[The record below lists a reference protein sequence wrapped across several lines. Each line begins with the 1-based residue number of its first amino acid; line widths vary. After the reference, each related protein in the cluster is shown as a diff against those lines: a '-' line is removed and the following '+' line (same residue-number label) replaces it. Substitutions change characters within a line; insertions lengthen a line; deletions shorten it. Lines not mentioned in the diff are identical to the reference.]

1 MGADV
6 PVLGSSQKAETPLV
20 TGGTQRISRSRAGL
34 TWWQRFG
41 EPALVVLCVIGG
53 WELLTRTGVLPAQD
67 LPPATVI
74 GAAFIGDIQ
83 QLRVW
88 EALGATLASWAIGLA
103 ASIIVGIPAGLL
115 LGSSRLSYLLFQPSL
130 EFIRTIPS
138 IAALPLL
145 ILLLGTRGLELA
157 AAMTFFGAVWPIVI
171 QTMYG
176 VRDLDPT
183 TMDAGRAY
191 GLSRLQLFT
200 RIVLPSAL
208 PYIATGLRLGA
219 VVGLLLSVAASLI
232 AGGKGIGFLI
242 VNASF
247 SGVPELVYARIV
259 LTGIMGLGVTLTLVA
274 IESRLLFWH
283 ASHRR
288 AVT

>member
-1 MGADV
+1 MV
-6 PVLGSSQKAETPLV
+6 
-20 TGGTQRISRSRAGL
+20 GL
-34 TWWQRFG
+34 TWWQRVG
-41 EPALVVLCVIGG
+41 EPAIVVLGVIGA

-74 GAAFIGDIQ
+74 GTAFIGDIQ
-83 QLRVW
+83 ELRVW

-103 ASIIVGIPAGLL
+103 ASIIIGIPAGLL
-115 LGSSRLSYLLFQPSL
+115 LGSSQLAYLLFQPSL

-145 ILLLGTRGLELA
+145 ILLVGTRGYQLA
-157 AAMTFFGAVWPIVI
+157 AAMTFLGAVWPIMI

-176 VRDLDPT
+176 VRDVDPT
-183 TMDAGRAY
+183 TKDAGRAY
-191 GLSRLQLFT
+191 GLGRFKLFT

-232 AGGKGIGFLI
+232 AGGEGIGFLI
-242 VNASF
+242 VNAAF
-247 SGVPELVYARIV
+247 SGVPELVYIV

-274 IESRLLFWH
+274 IESKLLFWH
-283 ASHRR
+283 SSHRR
-288 AVT
+288 IVT

>member
-1 MGADV
+1 MTADV
-6 PVLGSSQKAETPLV
+6 PVQGSSQET
-20 TGGTQRISRSRAGL
+20 RSRPRL
-34 TWWQRFG
+34 TWWQRIG
-41 EPALVVLCVIGG
+41 EPAVVVVCVIGA
-53 WELLTRTGVLPAQD
+53 WELLTRSGLLPAQD
-67 LPPATVI
+67 LPPATAI
-74 GAAFIGDIQ
+74 GAAFVGDVQ
-83 QLRVW
+83 ELRVW
-88 EALGATLASWAIGLA
+88 QALGATLASWAMGLA
-103 ASIIVGIPAGLL
+103 AAIIVGIPAGLL

-145 ILLLGTRGLELA
+145 ILLLGTRGRELA
-157 AAMTFFGAVWPIVI
+157 AAMTFLGAVWPIVI

-176 VRDLDPT
+176 VRDVDPT
-183 TMDAGRAY
+183 TKDAGRAY
-191 GLSRLQLFT
+191 GLGRLQVFA

-219 VVGLLLSVAASLI
+219 IVGLLLAVAASLI
-232 AGGKGIGFLI
+232 AGGTGIGFLI

-259 LTGIMGLGVTLTLVA
+259 LTGIMGLGVTLMLVA

-288 AVT
+288 AET

>member
-6 PVLGSSQKAETPLV
+6 PVHGSGQEARKPLLS
-20 TGGTQRISRSRAGL
+20 GAPRSKAGL
-34 TWWQRFG
+34 TWWQRVG
-41 EPALVVLCVIGG
+41 EPALVVLCVIGA
-53 WELLTRTGVLPAQD
+53 WELLTRTGVLPAKD

-74 GAAFIGDIQ
+74 GAAFVGDIQ
-83 QLRVW
+83 QSRVW
-88 EALGATLASWAIGLA
+88 EALGATLTSWAVGLA
-103 ASIIVGIPAGLL
+103 GSILVGIPAGLL
-115 LGSSRLSYLLFQPSL
+115 LGSSQLAYRLFQPSL
-130 EFIRTIPS
+130 EFVRTIPS

-145 ILLLGTRGLELA
+145 ILLLGTRGYQLA
-157 AAMTFFGAVWPIVI
+157 AAMTFLGAVWPIMI

-176 VRDLDPT
+176 VRDVDPT

-191 GLSRLQLFT
+191 GLGPFQLFT
-200 RIVLPSAL
+200 RIVLPSAF

-232 AGGKGIGFLI
+232 AGGTGIGFLI

-259 LTGIMGLGVTLTLVA
+259 LTGIVGLGVTLTLVA
-274 IESRLLFWH
+274 IESKLLFWH
-283 ASHRR
+283 ASRR
-288 AVT
+288 RTVT

>member
-1 MGADV
+1 MAADV
-6 PVLGSSQKAETPLV
+6 PAQGSSQ
-20 TGGTQRISRSRAGL
+20 GTRSKLRLTRWQRI
-34 TWWQRFG
+34 G
-41 EPALVVLCVIGG
+41 EPTVAVLCVIGA

-74 GAAFIGDIQ
+74 GAAFVGDIQ
-83 QLRVW
+83 ELRVW
-88 EALGATLASWAIGLA
+88 EALGATLASWAMGLA
-103 ASIIVGIPAGLL
+103 AAIIVGIPAGLL
-115 LGSSRLSYLLFQPSL
+115 LGSSQLTYLLFQPSL

-145 ILLLGTRGLELA
+145 ILLLGTRGRELA
-157 AAMTFFGAVWPIVI
+157 AAMTFLGAVWPIVI

-176 VRDLDPT
+176 VRDVDPT

-191 GLSRLQLFT
+191 GLGRFQLFT

-219 VVGLLLSVAASLI
+219 IVGLLLSVAASLI
-232 AGGKGIGFLI
+232 AGGTGIGFLI

-247 SGVPELVYARIV
+247 SNVPELVYARIV
-259 LTGIMGLGVTLTLVA
+259 LTGIMGLGVTLMLVA

-283 ASHRR
+283 SSHRQ
-288 AVT
+288 AET

>member
-1 MGADV
+1 MTADV
-6 PVLGSSQKAETPLV
+6 PVQGSSQET
-20 TGGTQRISRSRAGL
+20 RSRLRL
-34 TWWQRFG
+34 TWWQRIG
-41 EPALVVLCVIGG
+41 EPAVAVLCVIGA
-53 WELLTRTGVLPAQD
+53 WELLTWSGVLPAED

-74 GAAFIGDIQ
+74 GAAFVGDVQ
-83 QLRVW
+83 ELRVW
-88 EALGATLASWAIGLA
+88 AALGATVASWAMGLA
-103 ASIIVGIPAGLL
+103 AAIIVGIPAGLL

-145 ILLLGTRGLELA
+145 ILLLGTRGRELA
-157 AAMTFFGAVWPIVI
+157 AAMTFLGAVWPIVI

-176 VRDLDPT
+176 VRDVDPT

-191 GLSRLQLFT
+191 GLRRFQLFT

-219 VVGLLLSVAASLI
+219 IVGLLLAVAASLI
-232 AGGKGIGFLI
+232 AGGTGIGFLI
-242 VNASF
+242 INASF
-247 SGVPELVYARIV
+247 SGVPALVYARIV
-259 LTGIMGLGVTLTLVA
+259 LTGIMGLGVTLMLVA

-283 ASHRR
+283 SSHRR
-288 AVT
+288 AET

>member
-1 MGADV
+1 MAADV
-6 PVLGSSQKAETPLV
+6 PVQGSAQET
-20 TGGTQRISRSRAGL
+20 RSRRRL
-34 TWWQRFG
+34 TWWQRIG
-41 EPALVVLCVIGG
+41 EPAVAILCVIAA
-53 WELLTRTGVLPAQD
+53 WEFLTRTGILPAQD

-74 GAAFIGDIQ
+74 GAAFIGDVQ

-115 LGSSRLSYLLFQPSL
+115 LGSSRLTYLLSQPSL
-130 EFIRTIPS
+130 EFVRTIPS

-145 ILLLGTRGLELA
+145 ILLLGTGGLELA
-157 AAMTFFGAVWPIVI
+157 AAMTFLGAVWPIVI

-176 VRDLDPT
+176 VRDVDPT

-191 GLSRLQLFT
+191 GLGRFQLFT

-208 PYIATGLRLGA
+208 PYISTGLRLGA
-219 VVGLLLSVAASLI
+219 IVGLLLSVAASLI
-232 AGGKGIGFLI
+232 AGGTGIGFLI

-247 SGVPELVYARIV
+247 SNVPELVYSRIV
-259 LTGIMGLGVTLTLVA
+259 LTGIMGLGVTLMLVA

-283 ASHRR
+283 SSHRR
-288 AVT
+288 AET

>member
-1 MGADV
+1 
-6 PVLGSSQKAETPLV
+6 L
-20 TGGTQRISRSRAGL
+20 RSKAGL
-34 TWWQRFG
+34 TWWQRIG
-41 EPALVVLCVIGG
+41 EPALVVLCVIGA

-74 GAAFIGDIQ
+74 GAAFIRDVQ
-83 QLRVW
+83 QFRVW
-88 EALGATLASWAIGLA
+88 EALGATLTAWAIGLA
-103 ASIIVGIPAGLL
+103 ASIAVGIPAGLL

-145 ILLLGTRGLELA
+145 ILLLGTRGYQLA
-157 AAMTFFGAVWPIVI
+157 AAMTFLGAVWPIMI

-176 VRDLDPT
+176 VRDVDPT
-183 TMDAGRAY
+183 TKDAGRAY
-191 GLSRLQLFT
+191 GLGPVQLFT

-219 VVGLLLSVAASLI
+219 IVGLLLSVAASLI
-232 AGGKGIGFLI
+232 AGGNGIGYLI
-242 VNASF
+242 INASF
-247 SGVPELVYARIV
+247 SGVPALVFARIL
-259 LTGIMGLGVTLTLVA
+259 LTGITGLAVTLILVA

-288 AVT
+288 SAT

>member
-1 MGADV
+1 MDADAPVHGAAQQAGRPFPNESAPRV
-6 PVLGSSQKAETPLV
+6 PP
-20 TGGTQRISRSRAGL
+20 SRARL
-34 TWWQRFG
+34 SWWQRVG
-41 EPALVVLCVIGG
+41 EPAIVILCVIGA
-53 WELLTRTGVLPAQD
+53 WEVLTQTGILPSKD
-67 LPPATVI
+67 LPPASVI
-74 GAAFIGDIQ
+74 GAAFIKDVQ

-88 EALGATLASWAIGLA
+88 EGLGATLTSWAIGLA
-103 ASIIVGIPAGLL
+103 AAIVAGIPTGLL
-115 LGSSRLSYLLFQPSL
+115 LGSSLLTYRLFQPSL

-145 ILLLGTRGLELA
+145 ILLLGTRGYQLA
-157 AAMTFFGAVWPIVI
+157 AAMTFLGAVWPIMI

-176 VRDLDPT
+176 VRDVDPT
-183 TMDAGRAY
+183 TKDAGRAY
-191 GLSRLQLFT
+191 GLGPVQLFT

-219 VVGLLLSVAASLI
+219 IVGLLLSVAASLI
-232 AGGKGIGFLI
+232 AGGTGIGYLI

-247 SGVPELVYARIV
+247 SGVPELVYARIL
-259 LTGIMGLGVTLTLVA
+259 LTGIMGLGVTLLLVA

-288 AVT
+288 AAT

>member
-1 MGADV
+1 
-6 PVLGSSQKAETPLV
+6 
-20 TGGTQRISRSRAGL
+20 
-34 TWWQRFG
+34 
-41 EPALVVLCVIGG
+41 VVLCLIGV
-53 WELLTRTGVLPAQD
+53 WELLTRTGILPAQD
-67 LPPATVI
+67 LPPATAV
-74 GAAFIGDIQ
+74 GAAFIGDVQ
-83 QLRVW
+83 QFRVW

-103 ASIIVGIPAGLL
+103 AAIAVGIPAGLL

-145 ILLLGTRGLELA
+145 ILLLGTRGLSLA
-157 AAMTFFGAVWPIVI
+157 AAMTFLGAVWPIAI

-176 VRDLDPT
+176 VRDVDPT

-191 GLSRLQLFT
+191 GLNRFQLFA

-232 AGGKGIGFLI
+232 AGGTGIGFLI

-247 SGVPELVYARIV
+247 SGVPELVYARIL
-259 LTGIMGLGVTLTLVA
+259 LTGIMGLGVTITLVA
-274 IESRLLFWH
+274 IESKLLFWH

-288 AVT
+288 AET

>member
-1 MGADV
+1 MAADV
-6 PVLGSSQKAETPLV
+6 PVEGSAQET
-20 TGGTQRISRSRAGL
+20 RSRPRL
-34 TWWQRFG
+34 SWWQRIG
-41 EPALVVLCVIGG
+41 EPAVTVLCVVAA
-53 WELLTRTGVLPAQD
+53 WEVLTRTGVLPAED

-74 GAAFIGDIQ
+74 GAAFIGDVQ

-88 EALGATLASWAIGLA
+88 EALGATLASWGIGLA

-115 LGSSRLSYLLFQPSL
+115 LGSSRVTYLLSQPSL
-130 EFIRTIPS
+130 EFVRTIPS

-145 ILLLGTRGLELA
+145 ILLLGTGGLELA
-157 AAMTFFGAVWPIVI
+157 AAMTFLGAVWPITI

-176 VRDLDPT
+176 VRDVDPT

-191 GLSRLQLFT
+191 GLGRLQLFT

-247 SGVPELVYARIV
+247 SNVPALVYARIV
-259 LTGIMGLGVTLTLVA
+259 LTGIMGLGVTLMLIA
-274 IESRLLFWH
+274 IESKLLFWH
-283 ASHRR
+283 SSHRW
-288 AVT
+288 AET